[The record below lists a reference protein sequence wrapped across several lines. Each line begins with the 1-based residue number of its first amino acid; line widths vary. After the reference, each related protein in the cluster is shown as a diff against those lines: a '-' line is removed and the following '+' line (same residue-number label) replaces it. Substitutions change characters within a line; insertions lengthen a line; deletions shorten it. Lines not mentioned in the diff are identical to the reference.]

1 MSIIDMMLNAI
12 GLVWI
17 IKCCQWSFC
26 FGYYKNDYCINRE
39 DDSSSRWIFATM
51 KWSHNWAT
59 VHVSSKEYMIYNYV
73 RCLRQRHQTAIRQT
87 QNFDWSVERAALH
100 FDLSHCNW
108 MVYKF
113 NVSTFKSSNHV
124 CPPSE
129 WPNKNAAIFEW
140 AKHSFEQ
147 WPLILTARQ
156 LKIGH
161 GYEIELNSV
170 FAFIF
175 DMLIDDHFTSDPNI
189 NQLNKMTWTRWRW

>member
-1 MSIIDMMLNAI
+1 MNLCHN
-12 GLVWI
+12 
-17 IKCCQWSFC
+17 
-26 FGYYKNDYCINRE
+26 E
-39 DDSSSRWIFATM
+39 M
-51 KWSHNWAT
+51 KPQLRRTHTHIRKHLYT

-73 RCLRQRHQTAIRQT
+73 RCLKQRHQTAIRQT

-140 AKHSFEQ
+140 TKHSFEQ

-189 NQLNKMTWTRWRW
+189 NQLNKMAWTRWRW